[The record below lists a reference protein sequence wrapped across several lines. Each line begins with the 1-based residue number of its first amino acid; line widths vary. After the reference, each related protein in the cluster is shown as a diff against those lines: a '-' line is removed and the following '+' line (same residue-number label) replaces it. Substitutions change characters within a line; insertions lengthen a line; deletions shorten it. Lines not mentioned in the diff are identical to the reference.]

1 MFVFWC
7 EQMYFL
13 DAYLLNFCDKYFR
26 LDDVKLKKVYE
37 VVSSRF
43 GDDRYLKMEDSSLFD
58 SLFLRIL
65 LFCNMI
71 SILKRNN
78 WLIAK
83 IIILITI
90 AIPLGITAFEIVI
103 LGNDSVLFLGDY
115 PPAVGIIVLIYYG
128 VLLVVGLIWIIMQ
141 LKSVMKLKN
150 ENRKN
155 ELLHLQSQVNPHFF
169 FNMLNNLYGMVDK
182 DAEKAKAL
190 ILKLSDLMRYSIYE
204 GEKNL
209 VTIEEEIAYLKN
221 YIELHKMRYHK
232 SIDIQFNLNI
242 ENEHTKVM
250 PLMFIILLENAFKHG
265 VENLRESAFV
275 KISLKENNDLIDFAI
290 ENNFD
295 ADEIPEN
302 KGIGLRNL
310 IRRLELAYPKKHTLV
325 FNNDNAVFKAQLQ
338 LLKWLNISS

>member
-1 MFVFWC
+1 
-7 EQMYFL
+7 MYFL

-338 LLKWLNISS
+338 LLK

>member
-1 MFVFWC
+1 
-7 EQMYFL
+7 
-13 DAYLLNFCDKYFR
+13 
-26 LDDVKLKKVYE
+26 
-37 VVSSRF
+37 
-43 GDDRYLKMEDSSLFD
+43 
-58 SLFLRIL
+58 
-65 LFCNMI
+65 MI

-90 AIPLGITAFEIVI
+90 AIPFGIAAYEIVI
-103 LGNDSVLFLGDY
+103 IGKESVLFLGDFH
-115 PPAVGIIVLIYYG
+115 PTVGVIVLIYYAI
-128 VLLVVGLIWIIMQ
+128 LLVAGLIWIIMQ

-221 YIELHKMRYHK
+221 YIELHKMRYQK

-242 ENEHTKVM
+242 ENENTEVM

-265 VENLRESAFV
+265 VENLRENAFV
-275 KISLKENNDLIDFAI
+275 RVSLMENNDVIDFEI

-295 ADEIPEN
+295 ADEIPE
-302 KGIGLRNL
+302 KQGIGLKNL
-310 IRRLELAYPKKHTLV
+310 IRRLELAYPKKHTLI
-325 FNNDNAVFKAQLQ
+325 FNNDNAVYKAQLQ
-338 LLKWLNISS
+338 LRK